1 MYFVRINTNN
11 INPLIKESLNVNKS
25 LHDEGFYTWYTLAL
39 NVFQEFDL
47 DAEDFSNMDKC
58 FHKIKVPSKKEFE
71 KVVHNNYIQKTKD
84 KLSKLTDNSKRYL
97 YNKIK
102 HNNHT
107 CQVTRFR
114 RVTPGN
120 RACHPHFSEHP
131 SGHGFHYD
139 DPESPGIGPNIRNI
153 YLFGKYRDF
162 TYRKDNNA
170 NGQLQST
177 TIYLRGIK

>member
-1 MYFVRINTNN
+1 MLIFLLCLCLISYVCIYVIITVCSCCTLCLSLVNKILNLESELGRLPIASFIKTQVMMYFVRINPNN

-58 FHKIKVPSKKEFE
+58 FHKIKVPFKKEFK

-84 KLSKLTDNSKRYL
+84 KLSKLTDNSKLYL

-102 HNNHT
+102 HDI
-107 CQVTRFR
+107 V
-114 RVTPGN
+114 
-120 RACHPHFSEHP
+120 
-131 SGHGFHYD
+131 
-139 DPESPGIGPNIRNI
+139 
-153 YLFGKYRDF
+153 L
-162 TYRKDNNA
+162 
-170 NGQLQST
+170 
-177 TIYLRGIK
+177 

>member
-1 MYFVRINTNN
+1 MFYFI

-58 FHKIKVPSKKEFE
+58 FHKIKVPFKKEFK

-84 KLSKLTDNSKRYL
+84 KLSKLTDNSKLYL

-102 HNNHT
+102 HDI
-107 CQVTRFR
+107 VL
-114 RVTPGN
+114 
-120 RACHPHFSEHP
+120 E
-131 SGHGFHYD
+131 
-139 DPESPGIGPNIRNI
+139 E
-153 YLFGKYRDF
+153 YLIQEK
-162 TYRKDNNA
+162 N
-170 NGQLQST
+170 
-177 TIYLRGIK
+177 